1 MITLGW
7 VTLLLLVVLFAGLPV
22 AFGLGTTSVLLI
34 GLFGLPMKIIA
45 NTMFTSL
52 DSFVVIAIPLF
63 ILMSRVLLDGR
74 VGDDLFEVMNV
85 WVRHLPGGLAIATI
99 LACAFFAA
107 ISGSGAATAAT
118 IGMVAYPAM
127 LGRGYQKKF
136 ILGLLACG
144 GTLGILIPPSI
155 PLIIFGA
162 VTEES
167 IGKLFIAG
175 IIPGLVLTAVLIVYA
190 IYRSK
195 RGGYM
200 PMEAASWRERFR
212 VTRRNLWGIA
222 LPFLILGGIYI
233 GVFTP
238 GGICAGY
245 SVVTGAGFP
254 VGVAAF
260 GDDVNT
266 GAVEGFTNGEL
277 LTYRLWDSQAG
288 AEYAADASYSEG
300 GDHYAAN
307 GLSQLRLSSSH
318 RLVPAEGNHFQYVRT
333 DNNQSLVVGTATLD
347 GSSLVTGDEIGVFT
361 PGGLCAGAS
370 TVTADGFPVGIAAW
384 GDDPNSAP
392 IDGFRTGESFSFRYY
407 EAAAGAEYAATA
419 HFTEGPQA
427 YQANAVTQL
436 TLSGVRGGGGGADA
450 ADPGEL
456 L

>member
-212 VTRRNLWGIA
+212 VTRRNLWGSA
-222 LPFLILGGIYI
+222 LPCLILGGIYT

-238 GGICAGY
+238 
-245 SVVTGAGFP
+245 T
-254 VGVAAF
+254 
-260 GDDVNT
+260 
-266 GAVEGFTNGEL
+266 
-277 LTYRLWDSQAG
+277 
-288 AEYAADASYSEG
+288 
-300 GDHYAAN
+300 
-307 GLSQLRLSSSH
+307 
-318 RLVPAEGNHFQYVRT
+318 
-333 DNNQSLVVGTATLD
+333 
-347 GSSLVTGDEIGVFT
+347 
-361 PGGLCAGAS
+361 
-370 TVTADGFPVGIAAW
+370 
-384 GDDPNSAP
+384 
-392 IDGFRTGESFSFRYY
+392 
-407 EAAAGAEYAATA
+407 EAAAVGLTYSLFITL
-419 HFTEGPQA
+419 FIYRTLKLRDLPKLCL
-427 YQANAVTQL
+427 NAVGTSCMIALIITGALLFGRVLTLVEIPQQL
-436 TLSGVRGGGGGADA
+436 TALIIEWKLSAFMFVVAMNILMLFLGCILETVSIILLTVPLVAPILTTLHIDPIWYAIVLTVNMEMALVTPPVGMNLYVINGLDEDIHMSEVIQGVAPFILIMGVF
-450 ADPGEL
+450 L
-456 L
+456 LFTMLFPPMSTWLPSLMK

>member
-7 VTLLLLVVLFAGLPV
+7 VTSLLLVVLFAGLPV
-22 AFGLGTTSVLLI
+22 AFSLGATSVLLI
-34 GLFGLPMKIIA
+34 GLFDLPMKIIA

-63 ILMSRVLLDGR
+63 VLMSRVLLDGR

-175 IIPGLVLTAVLIVYA
+175 VIPGLVLTAVLIAYA
-190 IYRSK
+190 VYRSK
-195 RGGYM
+195 RGGYL
-200 PMEAASWRERFR
+200 PMERASWSERFR

-222 LPFLILGGIYI
+222 LPFLILGGIYT

-238 GGICAGY
+238 
-245 SVVTGAGFP
+245 T
-254 VGVAAF
+254 
-260 GDDVNT
+260 
-266 GAVEGFTNGEL
+266 
-277 LTYRLWDSQAG
+277 
-288 AEYAADASYSEG
+288 
-300 GDHYAAN
+300 
-307 GLSQLRLSSSH
+307 
-318 RLVPAEGNHFQYVRT
+318 
-333 DNNQSLVVGTATLD
+333 
-347 GSSLVTGDEIGVFT
+347 
-361 PGGLCAGAS
+361 
-370 TVTADGFPVGIAAW
+370 
-384 GDDPNSAP
+384 
-392 IDGFRTGESFSFRYY
+392 
-407 EAAAGAEYAATA
+407 EAAAVGLTYSLLITLFIYRTLRLRDLPKLCLDAVGTSCMIALIITGALLFGRVLTMVEIPQRLTELIISWKLSALMFVLAMNVLMVFLGCILETVSIILLTVPLVAPIMSALGIDPIWYAIVLTVNMEMALVTPPVGMNLYVINGLDEDIRMSEVIQGVA
-419 HFTEGPQA
+419 PFIVILAAFLLFTMLFPPMS
-427 YQANAVTQL
+427 TWL
-436 TLSGVRGGGGGADA
+436 PSMMK
-450 ADPGEL
+450 
-456 L
+456 

>member
-175 IIPGLVLTAVLIVYA
+175 IIPGLVLTTVLIVYA
-190 IYRSK
+190 VYRSK

-222 LPFLILGGIYI
+222 LPFLILGGIYT

-238 GGICAGY
+238 
-245 SVVTGAGFP
+245 T
-254 VGVAAF
+254 
-260 GDDVNT
+260 
-266 GAVEGFTNGEL
+266 
-277 LTYRLWDSQAG
+277 
-288 AEYAADASYSEG
+288 
-300 GDHYAAN
+300 
-307 GLSQLRLSSSH
+307 
-318 RLVPAEGNHFQYVRT
+318 
-333 DNNQSLVVGTATLD
+333 
-347 GSSLVTGDEIGVFT
+347 
-361 PGGLCAGAS
+361 
-370 TVTADGFPVGIAAW
+370 
-384 GDDPNSAP
+384 
-392 IDGFRTGESFSFRYY
+392 
-407 EAAAGAEYAATA
+407 EAAAVGLTYSLFITLFIYRTLKLRDLPKLCLDAVGTSCMIALIITGALLFGRVLTLVEI
-419 HFTEGPQA
+419 PQ
-427 YQANAVTQL
+427 QL
-436 TLSGVRGGGGGADA
+436 TALIIEWKLSAFMFVVAMNILMLFLGCILETVSIILLTVPLVAPILVTLHIDPIWYAIVLTVNMEMALVTPPVGMNLYVINGLDEDIHMSEVIQGVAPFILIMGVFLVFTMLF
-450 ADPGEL
+450 PPMSTWL
-456 L
+456 PSLMK

>member
-22 AFGLGTTSVLLI
+22 AFSLGTTSVLLI
-34 GLFGLPMKIIA
+34 GLFDLPMKIIA

-175 IIPGLVLTAVLIVYA
+175 VVPGLVLTAVLIVYA

-195 RGGYM
+195 KGGYM
-200 PMEAASWRERFR
+200 PMEAASWGERFR

-222 LPFLILGGIYI
+222 LPFLILGGIYT

-238 GGICAGY
+238 
-245 SVVTGAGFP
+245 T
-254 VGVAAF
+254 
-260 GDDVNT
+260 
-266 GAVEGFTNGEL
+266 
-277 LTYRLWDSQAG
+277 
-288 AEYAADASYSEG
+288 
-300 GDHYAAN
+300 
-307 GLSQLRLSSSH
+307 
-318 RLVPAEGNHFQYVRT
+318 
-333 DNNQSLVVGTATLD
+333 
-347 GSSLVTGDEIGVFT
+347 
-361 PGGLCAGAS
+361 
-370 TVTADGFPVGIAAW
+370 
-384 GDDPNSAP
+384 
-392 IDGFRTGESFSFRYY
+392 
-407 EAAAGAEYAATA
+407 EAAAVGLTYSLFITLLIYRTLKLRDLPKLCLDAVGTSCMIALIITGALLFGRVLTMVEIPQRLTALIIEWKLSAFMFVVAMNILMLFLGCILETVSIILLTVPLVAPILEALKIDPIWYAIVLTVNMEMALVTPPVGMNLYVINGLDEDIHMSEVIQGVA
-419 HFTEGPQA
+419 PFILIMGVFLLFTMLFPPMS
-427 YQANAVTQL
+427 TWL
-436 TLSGVRGGGGGADA
+436 PSLMK
-450 ADPGEL
+450 
-456 L
+456 